1 MNSSFSQTF
10 SFLSIVYR
18 YIIQDTVEMKI
29 DKIRSERQSQECE
42 EDEESSSMKKKK
54 KCLSA
59 GGVDGG
65 FDEMELKDL
74 LNG

>member
-1 MNSSFSQTF
+1 
-10 SFLSIVYR
+10 
-18 YIIQDTVEMKI
+18 MKI

-42 EDEESSSMKKKK
+42 EDEESSSTKKKN